1 MTGTES
7 ASIFTETLL
16 QVIRQQR
23 HNGTRVIIAT
33 QEPTISPRLLDLS
46 SMTIVH
52 RFTSIK
58 WLEALKSHFAG
69 VSSIDNQSGR
79 NAMTIFKLISNLR
92 EGEAL
97 LFCPSAMLDTENER
111 GSDGI
116 VREKV
121 QKLGLRY
128 VKMKVRQRLS
138 ADGGRSVLARSELQP
153 SQGARQQKLGGFD

>member
-1 MTGTES
+1 MTGTDS

-23 HNGTRVIIAT
+23 HNATRVIIAT

-69 VSSIDNQSGR
+69 VSSTENPSSR
-79 NAMTIFKLISNLR
+79 NAMAIFKLISSLN
-92 EGEAL
+92 EGEPL
-97 LFCPSAMLDTENER
+97 LFCPSAMLDTENVK
-111 GSDGI
+111 GSDGKI
-116 VREKV
+116 REKV
-121 QKLGLRY
+121 QKLGLRF

-138 ADGGRSVLARSELQP
+138 ADGGKSVLARNEI
-153 SQGARQQKLGGFD
+153 QQEERALE